1 MSRPGL
7 DLDYQPLLHPV
18 LKVPTPFALCQ
29 AVPAPRGF
37 CGRIFLSILPTR
49 HRQPH
54 DVKKKVK
61 FFPFPSILR

>member
-18 LKVPTPFALCQ
+18 LKVPTPFTLCQ

-37 CGRIFLSILPTR
+37 CGLILSILPTR

>member
-7 DLDYQPLLHPV
+7 DLDYQPPSTV

-37 CGRIFLSILPTR
+37 CGLIFLSRILPTR